1 LAGCKADYYHE
12 AMTGTDKLSG
22 GLAAEKDLV
31 LPGKPDH
38 PEMRESV
45 SIWMFEEHGA
55 FAFPRMG
62 IEAESLSWENRRLQG
77 NFAFADGRVLNGA
90 GMGPAPAAIDA
101 EGRPSIIGAGA
112 LTFRCIEPFRRW
124 SVKFDGPVVDGTT
137 AEQIEGKLKT
147 RQPSTP
153 VKLEAEMTMVTP
165 AWVQENSA
173 DTANMSEKDAANAQ
187 AMGLGYR
194 FEHHFRAKGCFTIEG
209 KQRDFTATG
218 TRVHRQSI
226 RRLEG
231 FAGHCWLSAV
241 FPDGRAFGC
250 LVYPP
255 LPDGT
260 ERYNDAVIYQDG
272 KLIPARVVNAP
283 FLRRI
288 VFAGD
293 DVSVE
298 LRSEVGTVHIKGVT
312 ALCTF
317 RVGNPDIGGL
327 NLQQGGA
334 LFTWDGQ
341 SAYGMVER
349 SSHESLTTFG

>member
-1 LAGCKADYYHE
+1 
-12 AMTGTDKLSG
+12 MTMTSQQLSG
-22 GLAAEKDLV
+22 GLALEKDLV
-31 LPGKPDH
+31 LPGQPDH

-62 IEAESLSWENRRLQG
+62 IEAESASWGNRRLQG
-77 NFAFADGRVLNGA
+77 NFSFAQGRVLNGA
-90 GMGPAPAAIDA
+90 GVGPAPSAIDSA
-101 EGRPSIIGAGA
+101 GHPTVIGAGA
-112 LTFRCIEPFRRW
+112 LTFRCLEPFRRW
-124 SVKFDGPVVDGTT
+124 SVNFDGPVIDGTI

-147 RQPSTP
+147 RKPSTP
-153 VKLEAEMTMVTP
+153 VKLRAEMTMVTP
-165 AWVQENSA
+165 AWVQEVST
-173 DTANMSEKDAANAQ
+173 DTANMSEKDAANAM

-194 FEHHFRAKGCFTIEG
+194 FEHHFRAQGTFEIDGQE
-209 KQRDFTATG
+209 REFNATG
-218 TRVHRQSI
+218 TRIHRQSI

-272 KLIPARVVNAP
+272 RLIRARARTTP
-283 FLRRI
+283 FLRRT

-298 LRSEVGTVHIKGVT
+298 LESELGVTRIAGVT
-312 ALCTF
+312 ALSTF

-334 LFTWDGQ
+334 RFTWDGQ

-349 SSHESLTTFG
+349 SAHESLTTIG

>member
-1 LAGCKADYYHE
+1 
-12 AMTGTDKLSG
+12 MTLDIKTLSG
-22 GLAAEKDLV
+22 GLAPEKDMV
-31 LPGKPDH
+31 LPAQPDH

-45 SIWMFEEHGA
+45 SIWMFEESGA

-62 IEAESLSWENRRLQG
+62 IEAESASWENRRLQG
-77 NFAFADGRVLNGA
+77 NFSFKDGRVLNGA
-90 GMGPAPAAIDA
+90 GIGRAPTAIDSD
-101 EGRPSIIGAGA
+101 GRPTIIGAGPLA
-112 LTFRCIEPFRRW
+112 FRCIEPFRRW
-124 SVKFDGPVVDGTT
+124 SVNFDGPVVDGDIT
-137 AEQIEGKLKT
+137 EQIEGKLKT
-147 RQPSTP
+147 RAPSTP
-153 VKLEAEMTMVTP
+153 VKLQAEMIMVTP
-165 AWVQENSA
+165 AWVQEVSA
-173 DTANMSEKDAANAQ
+173 DTATMSEKDAANAQ

-194 FEHHFRAKGCFTIEG
+194 FEHHFRARGIFEIDGRKREFN
-209 KQRDFTATG
+209 ATG

-226 RRLEG
+226 RRLDG
-231 FAGHCWLSAV
+231 FVGHCWLSAV

-260 ERYNDAVIYQDG
+260 ERYNDAVIYQG
-272 KLIPARVVNAP
+272 GRLIPARAVKTP

-293 DVSVE
+293 DVSLE
-298 LRSEVGTVHIKGVT
+298 LESELGLARISGVT
-312 ALCTF
+312 ALSTF

-334 LFTWDGQ
+334 LYTWDGQ

-349 SSHESLTTFG
+349 SSHESLTSIG

>member
-1 LAGCKADYYHE
+1 MSANSNE
-12 AMTGTDKLSG
+12 LSG
-22 GLAAEKDLV
+22 GLAPDKDFV

-38 PEMRESV
+38 AEMRESV
-45 SIWMFEEHGA
+45 SIWMFEESGA

-62 IEAESLSWENRRLQG
+62 IEAEASSWEHRRLQG
-77 NFAFADGRVLNGA
+77 NFAFADGRVMNGA
-90 GMGPAPAAIDA
+90 GVGPAPSAIDA
-101 EGRPSIIGAGA
+101 EGRPSVIGAGA

-124 SVKFDGPVVDGTT
+124 SVTFDGPVVDGTT
-137 AEQIEGKLKT
+137 TEQIEGKLKT
-147 RQPSTP
+147 RQPATP
-153 VKLEAEMTMVTP
+153 VRLEAEMLMVTP
-165 AWVQENSA
+165 AWVQENSVDIA
-173 DTANMSEKDAANAQ
+173 TMSEKQAANAQ

-194 FEHHFRAKGCFTIEG
+194 FEHHFRASGVFSIDGRQHEFK
-209 KQRDFTATG
+209 ATG

-260 ERYNDAVIYQDG
+260 ERYNDAIIYQHG
-272 KLIPARVVNAP
+272 KLVPARVVKAP

-298 LRSEVGTVHIKGVT
+298 LRSALGTVRISGIT
-312 ALCTF
+312 ALSTF

-334 LFTWDGQ
+334 LFTWDEQ
-341 SAYGMVER
+341 RAYGMVER
-349 SSHESLTTFG
+349 SSHESLTTIG

>member
-1 LAGCKADYYHE
+1 MSIPIDQ
-12 AMTGTDKLSG
+12 LSG
-22 GLAAEKDLV
+22 GLALDRDLV

-45 SIWMFEEHGA
+45 SIWIFEEHGA

-62 IEAESLSWENRRLQG
+62 IEAEAASWDNRRLQA
-77 NFAFADGRVLNGA
+77 NFSFANGRVLNGA
-90 GMGPAPAAIDA
+90 GRGPAPSAIGPD
-101 EGRPSIIGAGA
+101 GRPTVIGAGA

-124 SVKFDGPVVDGTT
+124 SVTFDGPVVDGNVS
-137 AEQIEGKLKT
+137 EQIEGRLKT
-147 RQPSTP
+147 RQPTTKA
-153 VKLEAEMTMVTP
+153 KLAAEMTMMTP
-165 AWVQENSA
+165 AWVQEVCG
-173 DTANMSEKDAANAQ
+173 DTASMSATAAANAQ

-194 FEHHFRAKGCFTIEG
+194 FEHHFRAQGTWEVDGIK
-209 KQRDFTATG
+209 RDFKGVG
-218 TRVHRQSI
+218 TRIHRQSI

-231 FAGHCWLSAV
+231 FAGHCWLSAL

-250 LVYPP
+250 LAYPSVP
-255 LPDGT
+255 GAS
-260 ERYNDAVIYQDG
+260 EYSYNDAAIYKDG
-272 KLIPARVVNAP
+272 RLIPARIVKAP

-288 VFAGD
+288 VFEGD

-298 LRSEVGTVHIKGVT
+298 LESELGRTRIEGVT
-312 ALCTF
+312 ALSTF

-334 LFTWDGQ
+334 RFTWDGQ

-349 SSHESLTTFG
+349 SSHESLTRIG